1 MWNKGGVIMN
11 LFGMMET
18 SGSAMEAERM
28 RAEVVAANMA
38 NAETTRT
45 AQGGPYRR
53 QEVVFAANGGDA
65 GFLSSMNDTMSG
77 SMTESMNATAADA
90 GTGSTRAGLIS
101 AGTAAPEL
109 PPLLPLRGASNPAPG
124 VHISQVV
131 EDSSPPLKR
140 YDPGHP
146 DAGADGYVAYPDIN
160 PLTEMVDLMGATRAY
175 GLNGSAVQAEKGM
188 ITSAL
193 EIAKS

>member
-1 MWNKGGVIMN
+1 MN
-11 LFGMMET
+11 LFGLMET

-45 AQGGPYRR
+45 ALGGPYRR
-53 QEVVFAANGGDA
+53 QEVVFAADGGDA
-65 GFLSSMNDTMSG
+65 GFLDSMND
-77 SMTESMNATAADA
+77 SMNGTTANA
-90 GTGSTRAGLIS
+90 GAGMTGAGLIS
-101 AGTAAPEL
+101 AGTTDAPAL
-109 PPLLPLRGASNPAPG
+109 PPLLPLPGAQNVAPG
-124 VHISQVV
+124 VHIAQVV
-131 EDSSPPLKR
+131 EDPSPPLKR

-146 DAGADGYVAYPDIN
+146 DAGPDGYVAYPDIN

>member
-1 MWNKGGVIMN
+1 MN
-11 LFGMMET
+11 LFGLMET
-18 SGSAMEAERM
+18 SGSAMQAERM

-45 AQGGPYRR
+45 ESGGPYRR
-53 QEVVFAANGGDA
+53 QMVVFAANQGDA
-65 GFLSSMNDTMSG
+65 GF
-77 SMTESMNATAADA
+77 ADSL
-90 GTGSTRAGLIS
+90 TD
-101 AGTAAPEL
+101 
-109 PPLLPLRGASNPAPG
+109 ASNIAGSIGPTGGVAPG
-124 VHISQVV
+124 VHIAQVV
-131 EDSSPPLKR
+131 QDPAPPLKR

-146 DAGADGYVAYPDIN
+146 DAGPDGYVSYPDIN

-175 GLNGSAVQAEKGM
+175 GLNGSAVQAEKTM

>member
-1 MWNKGGVIMN
+1 MQ
-11 LFGMMET
+11 
-18 SGSAMEAERM
+18 AERM

-45 AQGGPYRR
+45 AAGGPYRR
-53 QEVVFAANGGDA
+53 QHVVFAADRGDA
-65 GFLSSMNDTMSG
+65 GFLDSMANASG
-77 SMTESMNATAADA
+77 STALNALASAALP
-90 GTGSTRAGLIS
+90 TLGLS
-101 AGTAAPEL
+101 ASGPV
-109 PPLLPLRGASNPAPG
+109 APG
-124 VHISQVV
+124 VHIAQVV
-131 EDSSPPLKR
+131 EDPSAPLER

-175 GLNGSAVQAEKGM
+175 GLNSSAVQAEKGM
-188 ITSAL
+188 ISAAL